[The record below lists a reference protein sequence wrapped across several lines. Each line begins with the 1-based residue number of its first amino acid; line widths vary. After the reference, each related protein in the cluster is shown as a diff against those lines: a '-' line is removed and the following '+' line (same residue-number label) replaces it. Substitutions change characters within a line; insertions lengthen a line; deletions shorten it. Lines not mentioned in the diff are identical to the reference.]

1 MKKGESTVTS
11 SSARI
16 KRISMMT
23 AAVLVS
29 AAAFLYAQNDTAGL
43 TAKNRIR
50 TAGEGI
56 ASREFRR
63 GVQAYYRG
71 SFNEAVLQL
80 EKSLLY
86 KSDDNLILDWLGKAY
101 YRSGMEG
108 EALTAWQK
116 AYDSGYGGLLM
127 QNRIEIVQERRITG
141 SSYENSMRY
150 TEAGSFPGVRGN
162 TLIFSEPVS
171 VLPDRDGSVWVA
183 AYGTNEL
190 LKINVNGTVVS
201 RAEGPVNGFDRPL
214 DVIRLQNGNLL
225 VSESAGDR
233 LSLLK
238 PNGSFIKYIGG
249 KGRGTGQCV
258 GPQYLAEDANGN
270 IYVTDYGNGRVDVF
284 DRDGKGLFSFGKK
297 QDGFDGFKGPTG
309 IAVIGDSVY
318 VADCV
323 SGAVYQFDLAGNY
336 ERLLVQEK
344 TFVHPESMK
353 VWGRYLVVCDSNKV
367 ISVDSD
373 TGATYECARS
383 GNAPS
388 RLTSAVPD
396 INGNVL
402 VTDMRSNEVYVMAKL
417 QELIGG
423 LFVQI
428 ERVNAD
434 SFPAVTIELSVEN
447 RHRQPVVGL
456 RAENFYLTEDK
467 RPVAEQKLLGAA
479 SNNTVEDITLIIDRS
494 SGSAAYAEQAE
505 SVVRELASDMNGE
518 GTLRIIAAGA
528 VPAAEYTGSPRAA
541 ELFSIKAVKTGISDT
556 VPVDLAVRL
565 AANDLINAEKK
576 RAIIF
581 ITTGKVTQ
589 NAFARYGLAELTAY
603 LNNNSIALSVI
614 QLTQNS
620 CDEEINYLCSNT
632 EGQQY
637 YVFRPEGLSDVIRD
651 LKNLP
656 SGVYQLSYVSSL
668 QTNMG
673 EAYLPVE
680 SEVYLMN
687 RSGRDE
693 TGYFAPLQ

>member
-1 MKKGESTVTS
+1 MKRRNGISTV
-11 SSARI
+11 
-16 KRISMMT
+16 KKISVIT
-23 AAVLVS
+23 AAILVS
-29 AAAFLYAQNDTAGL
+29 VTALLHAQDSTAGL

-50 TAGEGI
+50 TADEGF
-56 ASREFRR
+56 ASQEFRR
-63 GVQAYYRG
+63 GIQAYYRG
-71 SFNEAVLQL
+71 AFNESVMQL
-80 EKSLLY
+80 EKSLSY

-108 EALTAWQK
+108 EALSAWQK
-116 AYDSGYGGLLM
+116 AYDNGYGGLLM

-150 TEAGSFPGVRGN
+150 TESGSFPGIRSN

-171 VLPDRDGSVWVA
+171 VLPNKDGSIWVA

-190 LKINVNGTVVS
+190 LRINVNGTVIS

-233 LSLLK
+233 LALLK
-238 PNGSFIKYIGG
+238 STGKFIKYIGE
-249 KGRGTGQCV
+249 KGRGTGQCI
-258 GPQYLAEDANGN
+258 GPQYLAEDPNGN
-270 IYVTDYGNGRVDVF
+270 IFVTDYGNSRVDVF
-284 DRDGKGLFSFGKK
+284 DGDGNGLFSFGKK

-309 IAVIGDSVY
+309 IAVIGESVY
-318 VADCV
+318 VVDCV
-323 SGAVYQFDLAGNY
+323 TGAVYQFDLAGNY
-336 ERLLVQEK
+336 ERLLVQDR

-353 VWGRYLVVCDSNKV
+353 VWGSYLVVCDSNKV
-367 ISVDSD
+367 ISIDSD

-388 RLTSAVPD
+388 RLTCAVPD
-396 INGNVL
+396 VNGNVL
-402 VTDMRSNEVYVMAKL
+402 VTDMKTNEVYVMAKL

-434 SFPAVTIELSVEN
+434 LFPAVTIELRVEN

-456 RAENFYLTEDK
+456 REENFYISEDK
-467 RPVAEQKLLGAA
+467 RPVAQQKLLGAA
-479 SNNTVEDITLIIDRS
+479 SNNTVEDVTLIVDRS
-494 SGSAAYAEQAE
+494 SESAAYSGQIE
-505 SVVRELASDMNGE
+505 SVVRELASDMNSE
-518 GTLRIIAAGA
+518 GTLRIVAAGA
-528 VPAAEYTGSPRAA
+528 VPVTEYKGSPLAAEQFSYR
-541 ELFSIKAVKTGISDT
+541 SIKTAISDT

-581 ITTGKVTQ
+581 ITAGKVTQ
-589 NAFARYGLAELTAY
+589 NAFTRYGLAELTAY
-603 LNNNSIALSVI
+603 LNNNSIALSVV
-614 QLTQNS
+614 QLTQGA
-620 CDEEINYLCSNT
+620 CDEEIDYLCTNT
-632 EGQQY
+632 EGKQY
-637 YVFRPEGLSDVIRD
+637 YVFRPEGLSAVIHD

-656 SGVYQLSYVSSL
+656 SGLYQLSYVSAL
-668 QTNMG
+668 RTNMG

-680 SEVYLMN
+680 AEIYLMN

>member
-1 MKKGESTVTS
+1 MKKTGIA
-11 SSARI
+11 SAIRN
-16 KRISMMT
+16 ISAMT
-23 AAVLVS
+23 AAVFIS
-29 AAAFLYAQNDTAGL
+29 AAVILSAQDNTAGL
-43 TAKNRIR
+43 ASKNRIR
-50 TAGEGI
+50 TADEGL
-56 ASREFRR
+56 ASQEFRR

-71 SFNEAVLQL
+71 AFNEAVMQL
-80 EKSLLY
+80 EKSLSY
-86 KSDDNLILDWLGKAY
+86 KSSDNLILDWLGKAY

-108 EALTAWQK
+108 EALSAWQK
-116 AYDSGYGGLLM
+116 AYDGGYGGLLM

-150 TEAGSFPGVRGN
+150 TESGSFPGVRGG

-171 VLPDRDGSVWVA
+171 VLPNSDGSVWVA

-190 LKINVNGTVVS
+190 LKINVNGTVIS

-238 PNGSFIKYIGG
+238 PNGSFIKYIGA
-249 KGRGTGQCV
+249 KGRGLGQCI
-258 GPQYLAEDANGN
+258 GPQYLAEDGNGN
-270 IYVTDYGNGRVDVF
+270 VYVTDYGNSRVDVF
-284 DRDGKGLFSFGKK
+284 DGDGNGLFSFGKK
-297 QDGFDGFKGPTG
+297 QGGFDGFKGPTG
-309 IAVIGDSVY
+309 IAVIGGSVY

-323 SGAVYQFDLAGNY
+323 TGAVYQFDLAGNY
-336 ERLLVQEK
+336 ERQLVQDK

-353 VWGRYLVVCDSNKV
+353 VWGSYLVVCDSNKV

-373 TGATYECARS
+373 TGATNECARS

-396 INGNVL
+396 VNGNVL
-402 VTDMRSNEVYVMAKL
+402 VTDMRTNEVYVMAKL

-434 SFPAVTIELSVEN
+434 SFPAVTIELRVEN

-456 RAENFYLTEDK
+456 REENFYITEDK
-467 RPVAEQKLLGAA
+467 RPAAQQKLLGVS
-479 SNNTVEDITLIIDRS
+479 SNNTVEDVTLVIDRS
-494 SGSAAYAEQAE
+494 TESAAYSSQME
-505 SVVRELASDMNGE
+505 SVVRELASDMNGT
-518 GTLRIIAAGA
+518 GTLRIVAAGA
-528 VPAAEYTGSPRAA
+528 VPVTEYKGSPRAA
-541 ELFSIKAVKTGISDT
+541 EQFSYRSIKTAVSDT
-556 VPVDLAVRL
+556 VPIDLAVRL

-581 ITTGKVTQ
+581 ITAGKVTQ
-589 NAFARYGLAELTAY
+589 NAFTRYGLAELTAY
-603 LNNNSIALSVI
+603 LNNNSIALSVA
-614 QLTQNS
+614 QLTQGAG
-620 CDEEINYLCSNT
+620 DEEIDYLCRNT
-632 EGQQY
+632 EGKQY
-637 YVFRPEGLSDVIRD
+637 YVFRPEGLSAVIRD

-656 SGVYQLSYVSSL
+656 SGLYQLSYVSSL
-668 QTNMG
+668 QTNLG

-680 SEVYLMN
+680 AEIYLMN

>member
-1 MKKGESTVTS
+1 MKKEKV
-11 SSARI
+11 
-16 KRISMMT
+16 
-23 AAVLVS
+23 VS
-29 AAAFLYAQNDTAGL
+29 AVKKISTITAVCVYICGFLFAQDNTAGL

-50 TAGEGI
+50 TADEGL
-56 ASREFRR
+56 ASQEFRR

-71 SFNEAVLQL
+71 SFNEAVMQL
-80 EKSLLY
+80 EKSLSY

-108 EALTAWQK
+108 EALSAWQK

-127 QNRIEIVQERRITG
+127 QNRIEVVQERRITG
-141 SSYENSMRY
+141 STYENSMRY
-150 TEAGSFPGVRGN
+150 TETGSFPGVRNG

-171 VLPDRDGSVWVA
+171 VLPDKDGSVWIA

-190 LKINVNGTVVS
+190 LKINVNGTVTS
-201 RAEGPVNGFDRPL
+201 RAEGPLNGFDRPL
-214 DVIRLQNGNLL
+214 DVIRLQSGNLL

-233 LSLLK
+233 LAVLN
-238 PNGSFIKYIGG
+238 PTGRFVKYIGA
-249 KGRGTGQCV
+249 KGRGLGQCI

-270 IYVTDYGNGRVDVF
+270 IYVTDYGNSRVDVF
-284 DRDGKGLFSFGKK
+284 DRDGNGLFSFGKR
-297 QDGFDGFKGPTG
+297 QDDFTGLKGPTG
-309 IAVIGDSVY
+309 IAVIGESVY

-323 SGAVYQFDLAGNY
+323 TGAVYQFDLAGNY
-336 ERLLVQEK
+336 NRLLVQEK

-353 VWGRYLVVCDSNKV
+353 VWDNYLVVCDSNKV
-367 ISVDSD
+367 ISIDSD

-396 INGNVL
+396 VNGNVL
-402 VTDMRSNEVYVMAKL
+402 VTDMKSNEVYVMAKL

-434 SFPAVTIELSVEN
+434 SFPSVTVELRVEN

-456 RAENFYLTEDK
+456 REENFYITEDK
-467 RPVAEQKLLGAA
+467 RPVAQQKLLGAA
-479 SNNTVEDITLIIDRS
+479 SNNTVEDVTFLIDRS
-494 SGSAAYAEQAE
+494 AASAAYSVQLE
-505 SVVRELASDMNGE
+505 SVVRELASDMNGT
-518 GTLRIIAAGA
+518 GTLRIVAAGA
-528 VPAAEYTGSPRAA
+528 VPVAEYKGSPRAA
-541 ELFSIKAVKTGISDT
+541 EQFSSRSIKTPVSDV

-581 ITTGKVTQ
+581 ITAGKVTQ
-589 NAFARYGLAELTAY
+589 NAFTRYGLAELTSF
-603 LNNNSIALSVI
+603 LNNNSIAFSVV
-614 QLTQNS
+614 QLTQGA
-620 CDEEINYLCSNT
+620 CDEEIDYLCRNT
-632 EGQQY
+632 EGKQY
-637 YVFRPEGLSDVIRD
+637 YVFRPEGLSVVIRD
-651 LKNLP
+651 LRNLP
-656 SGVYQLSYVSSL
+656 SGLYQLSYVSSL

-680 SEVYLMN
+680 AEIYLMN

-693 TGYFAPLQ
+693 SGYFAPLQ

>member
-1 MKKGESTVTS
+1 
-11 SSARI
+11 
-16 KRISMMT
+16 MMT
-23 AAVLVS
+23 AVLVLPALLLS
-29 AAAFLYAQNDTAGL
+29 AQDNTAGL

-50 TAGEGI
+50 TAGEGL
-56 ASREFRR
+56 ASQEFRR

-71 SFNEAVLQL
+71 AFNEAVMQL
-80 EKSLLY
+80 EKSLSY
-86 KSDDNLILDWLGKAY
+86 KSSDNLILDWLGKAY

-108 EALTAWQK
+108 EALSAWQK
-116 AYDSGYGGLLM
+116 AYDGGYGGLLM

-150 TEAGSFPGVRGN
+150 TESGSFPGVRGS

-171 VLPDRDGSVWVA
+171 VLPDADGSVWIA

-190 LKINVNGTVVS
+190 LKINVNGTVIS

-214 DVIRLQNGNLL
+214 DVIRLHSGNLL

-238 PNGSFIKYIGG
+238 PDGGFIKYIGSR
-249 KGRGTGQCV
+249 GRGAGQCV
-258 GPQYLAEDANGN
+258 GPQYLAEDENGN
-270 IYVTDYGNGRVDVF
+270 IYVTDYGNSRVDVF
-284 DRDGKGLFSFGKK
+284 DSDGNGLFSFGRR
-297 QDGFDGFKGPTG
+297 QDGFGGFKGPTG
-309 IAVIGDSVY
+309 IAVLGGSVF

-323 SGAVYQFDLAGNY
+323 TGAVYQFDLAGNY
-336 ERLLVQEK
+336 ERQLVQDK

-353 VWGRYLVVCDSNKV
+353 VWSSYLVVCDSNKV
-367 ISVDSD
+367 ISIDSD

-388 RLTSAVPD
+388 RLTCAVPD
-396 INGNVL
+396 VNGNVL
-402 VTDMRSNEVYVMAKL
+402 VTDMKTNEVYVMAKL

-434 SFPAVTIELSVEN
+434 SFPAVTLELRVEN

-456 RAENFYLTEDK
+456 REENFYITEDK
-467 RPVAEQKLLGAA
+467 RPVAQQKLLGAA
-479 SNNTVEDITLIIDRS
+479 SNNTVEDVTLLIDRS
-494 SGSAAYAEQAE
+494 AESAAYGGQME

-518 GTLRIIAAGA
+518 GTLRIVAAGS
-528 VPAAEYTGSPRAA
+528 VPVTEYKGSPRAA
-541 ELFSIKAVKTGISDT
+541 ENFSSRAIKTPVSDS
-556 VPVDLAVRL
+556 VPIDLAVRL

-581 ITTGKVTQ
+581 ITAGKVTQ
-589 NAFARYGLAELTAY
+589 NAFSRYGLAELTAY
-603 LNNNSIALSVI
+603 LNNNSIALSVVQLI
-614 QLTQNS
+614 QGA
-620 CDEEINYLCSNT
+620 CDDEIDYLCSNT
-632 EGQQY
+632 EGKQY
-637 YVFRPEGLSDVIRD
+637 YVFRPEGLSAVIRD

-656 SGVYQLSYVSSL
+656 SGLYQLSYVSSL

-680 SEVYLMN
+680 AEIYLMN